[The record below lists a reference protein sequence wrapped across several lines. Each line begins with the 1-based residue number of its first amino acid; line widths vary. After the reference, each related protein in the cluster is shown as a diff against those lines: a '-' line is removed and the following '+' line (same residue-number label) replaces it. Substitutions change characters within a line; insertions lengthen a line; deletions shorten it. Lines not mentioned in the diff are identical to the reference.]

1 MGTYLDAR
9 DAGAMGADHGVP
21 DDDPPPAPTVAWLTS
36 QQLEAFWNI
45 ARQAENLSSAAE
57 ELESKADA
65 LAYEA
70 KSLQEQA
77 AKLWDAADRLSIGM
91 PTPGDNP
98 EADHDL
104 TQYISG
110 EGNPR

>member
-36 QQLEAFWNI
+36 QQLEAFWDI

-77 AKLWDAADRLSIGM
+77 AKPGTLRTGCRSACLRPAT
-91 PTPGDNP
+91 TPRQ
-98 EADHDL
+98 
-104 TQYISG
+104 TTT
-110 EGNPR
+110 